1 MTSARTV
8 AIVAVAFMAAGILPA
23 QGQSV
28 ADFYRGKT
36 INVLIGVGVG
46 GEYDLQAR
54 MVARHLGKHIPGSPT
69 VVPQNMIGAG
79 GIKMANY
86 LFAQAG
92 RDGTNIGMMGNNF
105 PATEAVGGSGVQ

>member
-1 MTSARTV
+1 MVKGYIKQIHSRNV
-8 AIVAVAFMAAGILPA
+8 AP
-23 QGQSV
+23 SE
-28 ADFYRGKT
+28 
-36 INVLIGVGVG
+36 NVLIGVGVG

-86 LFAQAG
+86 LFAHAA

-105 PATEAVGGSGVQ
+105 PATDAVGGSGVQYGSVTAKVA